1 MISKHNLLALR
12 NALNDVLGELKE
24 NEPPRKRLTKSERLM
39 KRFEESYAGSLKKH
53 KKQKP

>member
-24 NEPPRKRLTKSERLM
+24 SEPPRKRLSKSERLM
-39 KRFEESYAGSLKKH
+39 KQFEESCATSLKKD